1 MLRRSLALVPL
12 LALCF
17 LSGPGC
23 KKEDDGGG
31 GGGGAGGTKSAAQKP
46 LTIWWFQWA
55 PADGLQEL
63 SDDFTKETG
72 TAVKVVQIPLV
83 SYQTKTFLEFSNA
96 TASHP
101 TEFDIIVGDSQW
113 IGRGATEGL
122 YVDLTDWLKTV
133 VDLKSIHEH
142 ASRYLCE
149 YPEGSGK
156 WFAAPC
162 ETDAVG
168 LAYRKDWFAD
178 PKEQAAFQAKYKR
191 DLKVPNTWEEFRDV
205 AEFFQRPDQKRFGC
219 AFTTS
224 RGYDGL
230 TMGVQNLLWSFG
242 GMWKAPDSNKVKG
255 YLDTQGTVDAIEYFK
270 KLMKLGPNG
279 ATQLDYPEPAEYFV
293 NGSLAMCVNYF
304 AFFPGIS
311 QKMGDK
317 AGFAVVPGHGGKR
330 IPSLDQGPGRAPG
343 AREEV
348 HRVVREE
355 RDAEEVD
362 HEARRLHR
370 QHRNPEERRLPQG
383 DPVQRAVRR
392 LDRHHA
398 GLLERPLFQR
408 APERHPEVRR
418 HGRRRTDGD
427 EGGAGE
433 AGRRVGADPE
443 GGGAAEVGLSRSDE
457 GRDLEFGCASDYECL
472 AADRTLDR
480 NHERSRTPVRVRDL
494 VTVA

>member
-1 MLRRSLALVPL
+1 MLRRSLALAPL

-31 GGGGAGGTKSAAQKP
+31 GGGGGTKSAAQKP

-63 SDDFTKETG
+63 GDDYAKETG
-72 TAVKVVQIPLV
+72 TAVKVVQIPLM

-122 YVDLTDWLKTV
+122 YVDLTGWLQTV

-168 LAYRKDWFAD
+168 LAYRKDWFED
-178 PKEQAAFQAKYKR
+178 PKEQAAFKTKYGR
-191 DLKVPNTWEEFRDV
+191 DLKVPATWEEFRDV
-205 AEFFQRPDQKRFGC
+205 AEFFQRPEQKRFGC

-255 YLDTQGTVDAIEYFK
+255 YLDTQGSADAIEFFK

-279 ATQLDYPEPAEYFV
+279 ATQLDYGDSAEYLK

-304 AFFPGIS
+304 AFFPGIE

-330 IPSLDQGPGRAPG
+330 IPSLGGQGMSISTKIPAARQELAKKFIAWFEKTETQKKWITKPGGFTANIDILKSDAFRKATAFNAPFADSIDTMQDFWNVPCFNELLSATQKYVGMAVDDQMETKA
-343 AREEV
+343 ALAKLADES
-348 HRVVREE
+348 E
-355 RDAEEVD
+355 RILKE
-362 HEARRLHR
+362 
-370 QHRNPEERRLPQG
+370 
-383 DPVQRAVRR
+383 
-392 LDRHHA
+392 A
-398 GLLERPLFQR
+398 GLLK
-408 APERHPEVRR
+408 
-418 HGRRRTDGD
+418 
-427 EGGAGE
+427 
-433 AGRRVGADPE
+433 
-443 GGGAAEVGLSRSDE
+443 
-457 GRDLEFGCASDYECL
+457 
-472 AADRTLDR
+472 
-480 NHERSRTPVRVRDL
+480 
-494 VTVA
+494 